1 MALDKQTRNLG
12 LIFLLLSVAIL
23 AIGLQAY
30 RAQASHLK
38 EIHLQDLA
46 AVAEL
51 KVDLIADWLAER
63 RANVVSASGNPT
75 IANAA
80 AEWLAN
86 GNDAARE
93 RLVGFLR
100 NFRQAYDFAS
110 AELRDTE
117 GRLLLGEGSLMPEM
131 EEMPLLVR
139 EAVHG
144 GKTVMLDLHRHDGD
158 TSVRL
163 GHIAPIHVGTGDKRR
178 VVAVLFVS
186 LHAETYLYP
195 HIQSWPRPSTTG
207 ELVLVRR
214 DNDGITFLNDLRH
227 RQDAAFHLRLP
238 LATPDLP
245 AALAIRAGEQPIMT
259 EGRDYRG
266 VKTLAAARPV
276 PGTSWYLVAK
286 MDETEALAALN
297 HMVLTTGSLVALAL
311 AVTIA
316 LLVAL
321 WHRQRLIAA
330 EAEAA
335 FGRALKAS
343 EEHYRVV
350 FEKSR
355 VPMLLIDPK
364 DGAIVSANQA
374 ARGFYGYGDEQLTQM
389 RITDINTLS
398 PEEVEAEMAQA
409 NRESRNHFFFRH
421 RLANGDIR
429 DVEVHSGPL
438 DIDGRRLLYSIVL
451 DISERKHMEREL
463 QALNRDFVTLL
474 ENTTDFIY
482 FKDQDSRFRFCS
494 QTLAAITGHRS
505 WRDMIGK
512 HDLEVFPTDLAQIYY
527 EEERPVF
534 EKGTA
539 LLNVVDPYIDEQ
551 GNPGWVSTNKWPV
564 FSEGMNVI
572 GLFGISRNVTEQM
585 RLEAELRDM
594 ATTDS
599 LTGLP
604 NRRHFLVRLEE
615 QMAHVDRS
623 TSPRAAVMMLDLD
636 YFKKINDTYG
646 HAVGDAVLRHVA
658 KCVRSTL
665 RKIDTAGRVG
675 GEEFAIVL
683 PGADLA
689 AALVSAERIREV
701 IANNPLV
708 LDDGSAIAIT
718 VSIGIT
724 ELKSTDKGVD
734 APLVRADEALYR
746 AKEGGRNRVAIDAG
760 TGR

>member
-23 AIGLQAY
+23 VIGLQAY
-30 RAQASHLK
+30 RAQATHLK
-38 EIHLQDLA
+38 DIHLHDLE

-80 AEWLAN
+80 ADWLAS
-86 GNDAARE
+86 GDDAARE
-93 RLVGFLR
+93 RLAGFLR
-100 NFRQAYDFAS
+100 NFRQAYNFAS
-110 AELRDTE
+110 TELRDLD
-117 GRLLLGEGSLMPEM
+117 GRLLLGEGEIMPEM

-139 EAVHG
+139 EAVRT
-144 GKTVMLDLHRHDGD
+144 GKAAMLDLHHHDD
-158 TSVRL
+158 DASARL
-163 GHIAPIHVGTGDKRR
+163 GHVAPIHIGAGEQRR
-178 VVAVLFVS
+178 IVAVLFVG
-186 LHAETYLYP
+186 LRAETYLYP
-195 HIQSWPRPSTTG
+195 HIQRWPRPSTTG

-214 DNDGITFLNDLRH
+214 DGHEVIFLNDLRH
-227 RQDAAFHLRLP
+227 RRDAAFHMHLP

-276 PGTSWYLVAK
+276 PGTSWYLIAK

-297 HMVLTTGSLVALAL
+297 HMAFTTGSLVALAL

-364 DGAIVSANQA
+364 DGVIVSANQA
-374 ARGFYGYGDEQLTQM
+374 AHEFYGYDTEQLGRM

-398 PEEVEAEMAQA
+398 PGEVEAEMEQA

-451 DISERKHMEREL
+451 DISERKHIEREL

-482 FKDQDSRFRFCS
+482 FKDKNSRFRFCS

-512 HDLEVFPTDLAQIYY
+512 HDLEVFPTDLAQIYF

-534 EKGTA
+534 QNGTP
-539 LLNVVDPYIDEQ
+539 LLNRIDPYVDEH
-551 GNPGWVSTNKWPV
+551 GMPGWVSTNKWPV
-564 FSEGMNVI
+564 FDADRKVI
-572 GLFGISRNVTEQM
+572 GLFGISRNVSEQM

-594 ATTDS
+594 AATDF

-604 NRRHFLVRLEE
+604 NRRHFLVQLEE
-615 QMAHVDRS
+615 QIARMERS
-623 TSPRAAVMMLDLD
+623 TSPQTAVMMLDLD

-646 HAVGDAVLRHVA
+646 HAVGDAVLKHVA
-658 KCVRSTL
+658 RCIRGTL
-665 RKIDTAGRVG
+665 RRIDTAGRVG

-689 AALVSAERIREV
+689 AALVSAERLRQAV
-701 IANNPLV
+701 ADTPLV
-708 LDDGSAIAIT
+708 LGDGSTIAIT

-724 ELKSTDKGVD
+724 ELKPTDKGVD
-734 APLVRADEALYR
+734 TPLVRADEALYR
-746 AKEGGRNRVAIDAG
+746 AKGGGRNRVVVDDQDK
-760 TGR
+760 